1 MVVGVRRDER
11 QTIDGTRQAEGA
23 EQNVAH
29 SASVASK
36 YAAKHPEADRVSIN
50 WNGPTELYA
59 FTGKRHWDSVRF
71 YSIEWVKETVNAIH
85 S

>member
-1 MVVGVRRDER
+1 MKRLIVNFKGVEA
-11 QTIDGTRQAEGA
+11 T

-50 WNGPTELYA
+50 WNSPTELYA
-59 FTGKRHWDSVRF
+59 FTGKRHWDSVTF
-71 YSIEWVKETVNAIH
+71 YEIWNGIGKRVEI
-85 S
+85 